1 MASASVKGLY
11 LGQTNITDEGVASLV
26 AQGALKSLE
35 ELNLR
40 DNNQIADASCA
51 TLATA
56 LRDAA
61 LPALQELRL
70 HNNPASQ
77 EAQATA
83 QAGISARSGQ

>member
-1 MASASVKGLY
+1 MV
-11 LGQTNITDEGVASLV
+11 SLV
-26 AQGALKSLE
+26 AQPTAGALKLLE
-35 ELNLR
+35 ILYLV
-40 DNNQIADASCA
+40 DNQITDAGCA